1 MKIVEQSAEL
11 YRPIAAEDVYC
22 SIEAAARVSHKSSGA
37 PEQREEFLRRL
48 WRMGH
53 HSCFEHES
61 MSVNLVTDR
70 GVLAELTR
78 HRLASF
84 VVESTRYVDYRDP
97 DSFKVVMPTE
107 IRACKKAME
116 LWKDSLRNVETVYG
130 ALLAKHG
137 QRPEIARSVLP
148 QAFATRIR
156 MTANIREWR
165 HIFQLRL
172 SPKAHPQ
179 MRELMAM
186 VSKLAVSAY
195 PVLFED
201 LN

>member
-11 YRPIAAEDVYC
+11 YRPVPSVDAYR
-22 SIEAAARVSHKSSGA
+22 SIEAAARVSHKSSGT
-37 PEQREEFLRRL
+37 PEQREVFLRRL
-48 WRMGH
+48 WRIGH

-61 MSVNLVTDR
+61 MSVCLVTDR

-97 DSFKVVMPTE
+97 DSFKVIIPSE
-107 IRACKKAME
+107 IRGCRKAME
-116 LWKDSLRNVETVYG
+116 LWKDALRNVETVYG
-130 ALLAKHG
+130 ALIAEHG
-137 QRPEIARSVLP
+137 HRPEIARSVLP

-172 SPKAHPQ
+172 SSKAHPQ
-179 MRELMAM
+179 MRELMTM
-186 VSKLAVSAY
+186 VLKLAVGAY